1 MKKWTLI
8 LALFFTGISLSYAQ
22 RIAYIDSEFIMD
34 QIPEY
39 QAAQDEIDRI
49 SQKWQ
54 EELEGKYR
62 SIEQMYSEYTA
73 GEVLMTED
81 TKRDK
86 QEAIFAAEREAK
98 EYREKK
104 FGYSGELFEL
114 QESKVNPLQEKVF
127 KAVETV
133 AKRKKYDYVFD
144 KSGEVTWLFTNSTYD
159 LSQLVLEELGIYQD
173 DDSGR

>member
-86 QEAIFAAEREAK
+86 QESIFAAEREAK

-133 AKRKKYDYVFD
+133 AKKHQVSFAQ
-144 KSGEVTWLFTNSTYD
+144 VALAWLRLQPWVSSVIIGARTME
-159 LSQLVLEELGIYQD
+159 QLED
-173 DDSGR
+173 